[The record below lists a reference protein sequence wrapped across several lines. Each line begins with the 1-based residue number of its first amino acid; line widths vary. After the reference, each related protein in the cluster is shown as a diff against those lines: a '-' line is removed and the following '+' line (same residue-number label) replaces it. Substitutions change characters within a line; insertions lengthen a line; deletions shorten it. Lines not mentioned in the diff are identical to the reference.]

1 MGNLIDKAET
11 RRVLAEDKT
20 LMDAAAKGMVE
31 EMANDGDVVESVAG
45 SLARIIEDSPEFKKK
60 LLFKLMEKPAFR
72 ERVMAQVA
80 ESFS

>member
-31 EMANDGDVVESVAG
+31 EMANDGDVVE
-45 SLARIIEDSPEFKKK
+45 
-60 LLFKLMEKPAFR
+60 
-72 ERVMAQVA
+72 
-80 ESFS
+80 